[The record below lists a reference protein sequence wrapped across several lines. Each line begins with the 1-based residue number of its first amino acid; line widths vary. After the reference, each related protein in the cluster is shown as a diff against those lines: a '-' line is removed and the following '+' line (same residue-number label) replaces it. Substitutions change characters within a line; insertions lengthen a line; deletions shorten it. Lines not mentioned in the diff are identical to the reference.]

1 MYWICFIYLLH
12 TSIPCGK
19 YTHTRVTSTTVFSH
33 TVTRNII
40 LSLNE
45 YAMMCFFDALEC
57 MNISPP
63 MLLWIERCDGDFI
76 SFKKQTTPEKK
87 RKGRK
92 RSMYIWLANV
102 CFVHFSSLHNTFSFN
117 FTFLRLQREKRVWST
132 KKRNAGDNSIVSVRM
147 RKIQS
152 IRG

>member
-76 SFKKQTTPEKK
+76 SFKKNKPPPKKTEKEESDQCTYDWQTCVLYIFLLYTIPSHSTLLFFVCNVKNVYDRQKKKK
-87 RKGRK
+87 RGR
-92 RSMYIWLANV
+92 
-102 CFVHFSSLHNTFSFN
+102 
-117 FTFLRLQREKRVWST
+117 
-132 KKRNAGDNSIVSVRM
+132 
-147 RKIQS
+147 
-152 IRG
+152 